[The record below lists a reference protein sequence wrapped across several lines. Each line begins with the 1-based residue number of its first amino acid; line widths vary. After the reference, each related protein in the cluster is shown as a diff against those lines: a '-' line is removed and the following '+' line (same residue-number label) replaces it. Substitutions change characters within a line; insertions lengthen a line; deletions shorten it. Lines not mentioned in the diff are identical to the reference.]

1 MNPSVIITALTH
13 PMLVEC
19 LRRRGYDVD
28 VHEQISYTALAEVI
42 HLYEGIII
50 STRLN
55 IDAAMLSKATAM
67 QWIGRLGSGMEIV
80 DVDYAVS
87 QNIHCMS
94 SPEGNCGPVGE
105 HCLGM
110 LLSLMHHISWA
121 AQEVAEGVWS
131 REPNRGMELRGKTV
145 GIIGY
150 GHTGSSFCNLLAPFG
165 VKVLAVDKYKTGF
178 TSGYV
183 TESSPEQ
190 LMAEAHVV
198 SFHLPLTPETAF
210 YANDHF
216 FGSLQ
221 QNPVLLNASRG
232 GVVDTAALIRALDG
246 GKIAAAGLDVLE
258 NEALNSYTLHETE
271 QLRNLVSR
279 KNVLVTPHIAGYSK
293 ESLFRMPAV
302 ILEKLDVFRRSN
314 S

>member
-1 MNPSVIITALTH
+1 MNPRVIITAITH
-13 PMLVEC
+13 PMLEEG
-19 LRRRGYDVD
+19 LRQRGYDVD
-28 VHEQISYTALAEVI
+28 VHEQISYAALADVI
-42 HLYEGIII
+42 HLFEGMVV

-55 IDAAMLSKATAM
+55 IDAAILSKATAM
-67 QWIGRLGSGMEIV
+67 QWIGRLGSGMEII

-110 LLSLMHHISWA
+110 LLALMHHIPGSA
-121 AQEVAEGVWS
+121 KEVAQGIWS
-131 REPNRGMELRGKTV
+131 REPNRGTELRGKTV

-190 LMAEAHVV
+190 LMEEADVI
-198 SFHLPLTPETAF
+198 SFHLPLTPETAY
-210 YANDHF
+210 YADDHF
-216 FGSLQ
+216 FDSLHR
-221 QNPVLLNASRG
+221 NPVLLNASRG
-232 GVVDTAALIRALDG
+232 GVVNTSALIRALDA

-258 NEALNSYTLHETE
+258 NEELKSYSLHETE
-271 QLRNLVSR
+271 QLKNLVAR
-279 KNVLVTPHIAGYSK
+279 KNVLITPHIAGYSK

-302 ILEKLDVFRRSN
+302 ILEKLDAFRRSN